1 MWRRLIISCT
11 LALLIVIFSVACAGP
26 QGTVGPV
33 GPPGVPGPQGPPGPM
48 GPPGEPGPPGEDA
61 LASVGADYVGS
72 ETCGAC
78 HQGIYDLFIMSG
90 HPYKLNPVVDGQP
103 PEFPF
108 THIPEPPSGY
118 TWDDI
123 SYVIGG
129 YAWKARFIDLDGY
142 IITDEPGQSGNED
155 YLNQWNF
162 ANDALGIPAGWANYE
177 SGIPEKAYNC
187 GSCHTTGYSSRGNQ
201 DGLPGLIGTWA
212 APGIQC
218 EACHGPG
225 SQHVQNPRGV
235 DLVLD
240 RDPELCG
247 QCHTRGDVTVID
259 ARDGFISH
267 REQYL
272 SLFQS
277 KHITLGCVLCHDPH
291 AGVIQLRQA
300 GEQTTH
306 TSCESCHFM
315 QAQFQAPHP
324 RVADCVSCHM
334 PRIARTAVGDPERF
348 TGDMRAHLFAINPYS
363 FEQFNVEG
371 NASLPFVSLNFA
383 CRQCHIENGMALP
396 KSDEELMDKAIGF
409 HQRP

>member
-1 MWRRLIISCT
+1 MWRRVLFSCT
-11 LALLIVIFSVACAGP
+11 LALLIVIFLVACTGP

-33 GPPGVPGPQGPPGPM
+33 GPPGVPGPQGPPGLM

-61 LASVGADYVGS
+61 LVSIGADYVGS
-72 ETCGAC
+72 ETCSAC
-78 HQGIYDLFIMSG
+78 HQAIYDTFVLSG
-90 HPYKLNPVVDGQP
+90 HPYKLNPVVNGQP
-103 PEFPF
+103 PQYPF
-108 THIPEPPSGY
+108 TQIPEPPEGY

-129 YAWKARFIDLDGY
+129 YAWKARFIGQDGY

-162 ANDALGIPAGWANYE
+162 ANQVLGTPAGWVKYD
-177 SGIPEKAYNC
+177 SGTPEKPYNC
-187 GSCHTTGYSSRGNQ
+187 GSCHTTGYSPRGNQ
-201 DGLPGLIGTWA
+201 DGLPGLVGTWE

-235 DLVLD
+235 SLVVD
-240 RDPELCG
+240 RDAELCG
-247 QCHTRGDVTVID
+247 QCHTRGDVRVID
-259 ARDGFISH
+259 SSGGFMQH

-277 KHITLGCVLCHDPH
+277 KHVALGCVLCHDPH
-291 AGVIQLRQA
+291 TGVIQLRQA
-300 GEQTTH
+300 GEQTTR
-306 TSCESCHFM
+306 TQCESCHFM
-315 QAQFQAPHP
+315 QAEFQAPHP
-324 RVADCVSCHM
+324 RVAACVDCHM

-363 FEQFNVEG
+363 FEQFNEEG
-371 NASLPFVSLNFA
+371 NASLPFVSLNFS
-383 CRQCHIENGMALP
+383 CRQCHIGNGMALP
-396 KSDEELMDKAIGF
+396 KSDEELMEKAIGF
-409 HQRP
+409 HDRP